1 MPLLGLAG
9 PAVAAIAAWLT
20 PVLIG
25 MSAVLLGRSHYVL
38 YVLKRGS
45 RSTAVV
51 TWLATVLVVVF
62 WTWQLT
68 VGLDV
73 TAK

>member
-1 MPLLGLAG
+1 
-9 PAVAAIAAWLT
+9 
-20 PVLIG
+20 LIG
-25 MSAVLLGRSHYVL
+25 LSAVLLGRSHYVL

-51 TWLATVLVVVF
+51 TWLSTVLVIVF
-62 WTWQLT
+62 WTYQLT